1 MAIRPACTSP
11 VPPRVTMCPKIVQPL
26 WRERNGGG
34 KKPPD
39 RRKVPAGR
47 VKVPPYS
54 REGLEDY
61 WLTWLVA
68 EPTMMSPVFA
78 PVRASTRTT
87 WIIFT
92 VMPLEVMPSPER
104 CCSFKTT

>member
-39 RRKVPAGR
+39 RRKGPGRAGESPSLS
-47 VKVPPYS
+47 K
-54 REGLEDY
+54 EGLEDY
-61 WLTWLVA
+61 RLTWLVA

-87 WIIFT
+87 WIMFT
-92 VMPLEVMPSPER
+92 VTPLEVMPSPVR